1 MNLSDYNELSYF
13 LKTSSNIRKV
23 VKYSKQKSVF
33 NDWLHRGM
41 IYGKV
46 YGRSSVL
53 ARFLIEISSHARHNN
68 FSRTCKHERR
78 SRVCSIFSTWTWT
91 IILFDRSAS
100 IALNVCIRWSVCEP
114 CSYSFTIHRYVHDN
128 KVVRNCRRAFSYSWA
143 FSWAAAR
150 KKRVIYFYKYSESR
164 WNFYEELVSLRL
176 SRSN

>member
-1 MNLSDYNELSYF
+1 
-13 LKTSSNIRKV
+13 
-23 VKYSKQKSVF
+23 
-33 NDWLHRGM
+33 M

-128 KVVRNCRRAFSYSWA
+128 KVVRNCRRAFSYSLV

-150 KKRVIYFYKYSESR
+150 EKNASFIFTNIASPDETFMKNWSLYVHQDPINSLTWKLTIVDTSNDGRVVDFHWKKVD
-164 WNFYEELVSLRL
+164 
-176 SRSN
+176 